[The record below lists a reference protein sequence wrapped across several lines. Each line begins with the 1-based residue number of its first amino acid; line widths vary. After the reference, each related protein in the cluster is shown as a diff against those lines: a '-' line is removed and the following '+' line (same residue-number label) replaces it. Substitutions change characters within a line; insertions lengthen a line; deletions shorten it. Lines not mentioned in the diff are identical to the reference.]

1 MNFEFFRCTVFIPK
15 GQEIFTTYIWPHFNT
30 RQRRI
35 TLQDGWHFS
44 CECFRCSDPTEL
56 GALTSAISCTFCQ
69 DGYFLNENPLSSE
82 DVDEQIWKCQNLN
95 CGKIGNSNDLQVQ
108 LSDLND
114 EVEAI
119 GRNDLEKNLVCLSKC
134 RKIVHCNHYLMTE
147 LRLRI
152 IPIYVERSRSSHSD
166 FPDELLLQKR
176 QLCKENLAVHNI
188 ITPGLTSHR
197 GGLLFE
203 LSECDFSL
211 AMRRLEQGKISSNEF
226 VERLQNIKIILLECT
241 QCLQK
246 EKDGSVEQF
255 YERSAMVRLKDISD
269 YLIHLE
275 NS

>member
-1 MNFEFFRCTVFIPK
+1 MIFFFRCTVFIPK
-15 GQEIFTTYIWPHFNT
+15 GKEIFTTYIWPHSTT
-30 RQRRI
+30 RQRRKI
-35 TLQDGWHFS
+35 LQDGWHFS

-69 DGYFLNENPLSSE
+69 GGYFLNENPLSSE
-82 DVDEQIWKCQNLN
+82 DVEQVWQCQN
-95 CGKIGNSNDLQVQ
+95 CGKLGNGKDLQVQ

-114 EVEAI
+114 EVGAI
-119 GRNDLEKNLVCLSKC
+119 GRNDLEKNLACLSKC

-152 IPIYVERSRSSHSD
+152 IPIICRKANTSHSD
-166 FPDELLLQKR
+166 FPDETLLQKR

-203 LSECDFSL
+203 LSECDFTI
-211 AMRRLEQGKISSNEF
+211 AMRKLDQGKISSNEF
-226 VERLQNIKIILLECT
+226 VERLQNIKLILLECT
-241 QCLQK
+241 QCLSNEK
-246 EKDGSVEQF
+246 EGSVDQY
-255 YERSAMVRLKDISD
+255 YERSAMVRLKDILD
-269 YLIHLE
+269 YLIHLD